1 MPDAHRRW
9 RGGRG
14 LRIAHRTGGQDRG
27 PTRRGTRRGNYFF
40 FGAAETLLAFRLILK
55 LLGASPASGFVD
67 FIYGVT
73 GIFIAPFE
81 GIFRTAVSQGIETRS
96 VLEPATI
103 VAIVVYTVVAWGIV
117 ELVRISSGEK
127 QTA

>member
-1 MPDAHRRW
+1 MTEIIKEITTT
-9 RGGRG
+9 RGN
-14 LRIAHRTGGQDRG
+14 D
-27 PTRRGTRRGNYFF
+27 TRRVVAVETTATAAQTIGYLVYFF
-40 FGAAETLLAFRLILK
+40 FGVVETLLAFRLILK